1 MNTGHPHAPR
11 FAYGVSVA
19 EESKQRLAVWH

>member
-1 MNTGHPHAPR
+1 MMAGHPHAPR

-19 EESKQRLAVWH
+19 EESTQRLAVWH